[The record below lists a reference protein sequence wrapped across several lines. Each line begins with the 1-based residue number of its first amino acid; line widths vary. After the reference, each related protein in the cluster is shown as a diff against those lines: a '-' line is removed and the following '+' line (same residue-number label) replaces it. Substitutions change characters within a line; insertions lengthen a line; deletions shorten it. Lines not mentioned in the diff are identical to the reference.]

1 MSEVAQTTK
10 EVIEVIAIALQP
22 LADKLETTA
31 QYVWGLQAKQAYVD
45 GFVALCGLLLGIGL
59 LIVAFRVFKSFYH
72 YRLEDEYDKFETEKL
87 ICILMFSLV
96 GMLFLFLNFST
107 TIECFINP
115 HYHALSSLIK
125 LVK

>member
-1 MSEVAQTTK
+1 MTETTQTTK
-10 EVIEVIAIALQP
+10 EVIEVIITALQP
-22 LADKLETTA
+22 LADKLGTTA
-31 QYVWGLQAKQAYVD
+31 QYVWEMQVKQAYVD
-45 GFVALCGLLLGIGL
+45 GFVALSGLLLGIGL

-72 YRLEDEYDKFETEKL
+72 CCLEDEYDKLETEKL

-96 GMLFLFLNFST
+96 GMLFLFLNFSN